1 MKKLLL
7 LIAVLVLTTYSLQGI
22 TEVDSLKIAVQ
33 DAPIDERISI
43 LNTLAT
49 KYWYIDPDS
58 SIFFAN
64 RALELAQTSKD
75 KMHEAEAYHKL
86 GGAYYFLSDYSKA
99 LENYKKS
106 LLIKKELMDNEGVAK
121 ISNNIGMIYQEL
133 GSYDKA
139 LDNYMLAL
147 QFYEASEDEKKI
159 AVILNNIGT
168 VYGDLKNYDK
178 ALFSY
183 MHSLEIKQKL
193 DDKRGIASTLHNI
206 GRAYDNLKEYDKA
219 LEYYERSIVL
229 KKELNNQY
237 GLALTMN
244 NIGKVYSEQ
253 NKIEKALTYFDDA
266 LQIEEAL
273 GDKFGEAN
281 TLNNIGEAYITLY
294 DLSKAEN
301 YIQQALEIAQE
312 IDAKYIIEASYLY
325 LSDLHEMRGQP
336 EKALIYYQKM
346 FEINQ
351 EIFNEQV
358 RDKIAMLQTRYE
370 TEKKDQEIELLIK
383 ERDINEL
390 TIEKQQNLRNFLIV
404 LIFLVIIIAII
415 MYISYRQKRK
425 DNQVIAEEKAK
436 SDKLL
441 LNILPVR
448 IAHDLKETGTT
459 EPELF
464 KDVSVYFSDIV
475 GFTVAS
481 ANLTPK
487 KLIDELN
494 EIFTAFDEI
503 IEKYECE
510 RIKTIGDAYLAVGGM
525 NRSNETP
532 AINIVRA
539 AIAHIEYLKKRNKS
553 SDIKWQIRVGI
564 HTGDVIGG
572 VVGIKKYIYDVFG
585 DTINLAARMEQYS
598 DTMKINISEDTY
610 QYLKNNFTCIE
621 RDGIVVKGKGVMKMY
636 FVEGVI

>member
-1 MKKLLL
+1 MRKILFFSITLLL
-7 LIAVLVLTTYSLQGI
+7 LMSTLHAIS
-22 TEVDSLKIAVQ
+22 EVDSLKIAML
-33 DAPIDERISI
+33 DAPIDERITI
-43 LNTLAT
+43 LNILAT

-58 SIFFAN
+58 SVYFAET
-64 RALELAQTSKD
+64 ALELARVRDNKGG
-75 KMHEAEAYHKL
+75 EAEALHKL
-86 GGAYYFLSDYSKA
+86 GGAYYFLSDYSNA
-99 LENYKKS
+99 LENYKQS
-106 LLIKKELMDNEGVAK
+106 LLIREELNNNEGVAN

-139 LDNYMLAL
+139 LDNYMIAL
-147 QFYEASEDEKKI
+147 QFYEASHNEKKI
-159 AVILNNIGT
+159 AVVLNNIGA

-178 ALFSY
+178 ALLSY

-193 DDKRGIASTLHNI
+193 DDKSGIASTLHNI
-206 GRAYDNLKEYDKA
+206 GRAYDNLQEYDKA
-219 LEYYERSIVL
+219 LEYYERAVIL
-229 KKELNNQY
+229 KKQLNNQY
-237 GLALTMN
+237 SLAITLN

-253 NKIEKALTYFDDA
+253 NKFERALTYFEEA
-266 LQIEEAL
+266 LQIEKAV

-281 TLNNIGEAYITLY
+281 TLNNMGDSYLQLEEL
-294 DLSKAEN
+294 DKAEQN
-301 YIQQALEIAQE
+301 LFQALSIALD
-312 IDAKYIIEASYLY
+312 IKAKYIIEACYVY
-325 LSDLHEMRGQP
+325 LSKLYERKGKP
-336 EKALIYYQKM
+336 AIALDYHQKM
-346 FEINQ
+346 FDINQ

-370 TEKKDQEIELLIK
+370 TEKKDQEIELLVK
-383 ERDINEL
+383 ERNINEL

-415 MYISYRQKRK
+415 MYVSYRQKRR
-425 DNQVIAEEKAK
+425 DNLIIAQEKEK
-436 SDKLL
+436 SDNLL
-441 LNILPVR
+441 MNIFPLR
-448 IAHDLKETGTT
+448 IANDLKETGAT

-464 KDVSVYFSDIV
+464 KDVTVYFSDIV

-481 ANLTPK
+481 ARLTPK

-525 NRSNETP
+525 NRSNTSP

-539 AIAHIEYLKKRNKS
+539 ALAHLEYLKKRNGS
-553 SDIKWQIRVGI
+553 SDIKWQIRMGV

-598 DTMKINISEDTY
+598 DALKINISEDTY
-610 QYLKNNFTCIE
+610 QYIKDSFRCIE

>member
-1 MKKLLL
+1 MRKILYFGAILVL
-7 LIAVLVLTTYSLQGI
+7 LISTLHAIS
-22 TEVDSLKIAVQ
+22 EVEGLKIALL
-33 DAPIDERISI
+33 DAPIDERITI

-58 SIFFAN
+58 SVYFAGT
-64 RALELAQTSKD
+64 ALELARVRDNK
-75 KMHEAEAYHKL
+75 KEEAEALHKL
-86 GGAYYFLSDYSKA
+86 GGAYYFLSNYSNA
-99 LENYKKS
+99 LENYKQS
-106 LLIKKELMDNEGVAK
+106 LLIRQELKDNEGVAN

-139 LDNYMLAL
+139 LDNYMIAL
-147 QFYEASEDEKKI
+147 NYSETSNDEKKI
-159 AVILNNIGT
+159 AVVLNNIGA
-168 VYGDLKNYDK
+168 VYGDLRNYDK
-178 ALFSY
+178 ALLSY

-193 DDKRGIASTLHNI
+193 DDKSGIASTLHNI
-206 GRAYDNLKEYDKA
+206 GRAYDNLCEYDKA
-219 LEYYERSIVL
+219 LEYYERALIL
-229 KKELNNQY
+229 KKELNNQFS
-237 GLALTMN
+237 LALTLN

-253 NKIEKALTYFDDA
+253 DKFQKALTYFEDA
-266 LQIEEAL
+266 LQIEKSV

-281 TLNNIGEAYITLY
+281 TLNNIGDVY
-294 DLSKAEN
+294 LSIDELNKAEQN
-301 YIQQALEIAQE
+301 LFQALSIALD
-312 IDAKYIIEASYLY
+312 IKAKYIIEASYFCLSKLY
-325 LSDLHEMRGQP
+325 DKKGNP
-336 EKALIYYQKM
+336 DIALDYHQKM
-346 FEINQ
+346 FDINQ

-370 TEKKDQEIELLIK
+370 TEKKDQEIELLVK
-383 ERDINEL
+383 ERNINEL

-415 MYISYRQKRK
+415 MYISYRQKRR
-425 DNQVIAEEKAK
+425 DNLIIAHEKAK
-436 SDKLL
+436 SDNLL
-441 LNILPVR
+441 MNTFPLR
-448 IAHDLKETGTT
+448 IANDLKETGTT

-464 KDVSVYFSDIV
+464 KDVTVYFSDIV

-481 ANLTPK
+481 AKLTPK
-487 KLIDELN
+487 KLINELN

-503 IEKYECE
+503 IEKYQCE

-525 NRSNETP
+525 NRNNTSP

-539 AIAHIEYLKKRNKS
+539 ALAHLEYLKKRNES
-553 SDIKWQIRVGI
+553 SNIKWQIRIGI

-598 DTMKINISEDTY
+598 DALKINISEDTY
-610 QYLKNNFTCIE
+610 QYIKQNFKCIE

>member
-1 MKKLLL
+1 MKKILFFGA
-7 LIAVLVLTTYSLQGI
+7 ILVLFTCTLHAIS
-22 TEVDSLKIAVQ
+22 EVDSLKIALL
-33 DAPIDERISI
+33 DAPIDERITI

-58 SIFFAN
+58 SVYFAGT
-64 RALELAQTSKD
+64 ALELARVRNNKEQ
-75 KMHEAEAYHKL
+75 EAEALHKL
-86 GGAYYFLSDYSKA
+86 GGAYYFLSDYSNA
-99 LENYKKS
+99 LENYKQS
-106 LLIKKELMDNEGVAK
+106 LLIRQELKDNEGVAN

-139 LDNYMLAL
+139 LDNYMIAL
-147 QFYEASEDEKKI
+147 QFYEASQNEKKI
-159 AVILNNIGT
+159 AVVLNNIGT
-168 VYGDLKNYDK
+168 VYGDLRNYDK
-178 ALFSY
+178 ALLTY

-193 DDKRGIASTLHNI
+193 DDKSGIASTLHNI
-206 GRAYDNLKEYDKA
+206 GRAYDNLQEYDKA
-219 LEYYERSIVL
+219 LEYYQRSIIL
-229 KKELNNQY
+229 KKELNNQFS
-237 GLALTMN
+237 LAMTLN

-253 NKIEKALTYFDDA
+253 EKFEKALIYYEDA
-266 LQIEEAL
+266 LQIEKAV

-281 TLNNIGEAYITLY
+281 TLNNMGDSYLQLEEL
-294 DLSKAEN
+294 DKAEQN
-301 YIQQALEIAQE
+301 LFQALSIALDIE
-312 IDAKYIIEASYLY
+312 AKYIIEACYVY
-325 LSDLHEMRGQP
+325 LSELYERRGKP
-336 EKALIYYQKM
+336 DIALDYYQKM
-346 FEINQ
+346 FDINQ
-351 EIFNEQV
+351 EMFNEQV

-370 TEKKDQEIELLIK
+370 TEKKDQEIELLVK
-383 ERDINEL
+383 ERNINEL

-415 MYISYRQKRK
+415 MYISYRQKRR
-425 DNQVIAEEKAK
+425 DNLIIAQEKAK
-436 SDKLL
+436 SDNLL
-441 LNILPVR
+441 MNIFPLR
-448 IAHDLKETGTT
+448 IANDLKETGTT

-464 KDVSVYFSDIV
+464 KDVTVYFSDIV

-481 ANLTPK
+481 AQLTPK

-503 IEKYECE
+503 IEEYGCE

-525 NRSNETP
+525 NRSNTSP

-539 AIAHIEYLKKRNKS
+539 ALAHLEYLKKRNES
-553 SDIKWQIRVGI
+553 SNIKWQIRVGI

-598 DTMKINISEDTY
+598 DALKINISEDTY
-610 QYLKNNFTCIE
+610 EYIKQNFRCIE

>member
-1 MKKLLL
+1 MKKLIA
-7 LIAVLVLTTYSLQGI
+7 LIVVSFVTISSLYAVS
-22 TEVDSLKIAVQ
+22 EVDSLKKALSQVTIE
-33 DAPIDERISI
+33 ERIPI

-58 SIFFAN
+58 SIIFAN

-75 KMHEAEAYHKL
+75 QMQEAEAYHKL

-106 LLIKKELMDNEGVAK
+106 LLIREELSDNKGVAN
-121 ISNNIGMIYQEL
+121 ISNNIGMIFQEL
-133 GSYDKA
+133 GIYDKA

-147 QFYEASEDEKKI
+147 QFYETSRDERRI
-159 AVILNNIGT
+159 AVVLNNIGA

-178 ALFSY
+178 ALLSY

-193 DDKRGIASTLHNI
+193 DDKSGIASTLHNI
-206 GRAYDNLKEYDKA
+206 GRAYHNLFEYDKA
-219 LEYYERSIVL
+219 LEYYERSVIL
-229 KKELNNQY
+229 KKELKKQY
-237 GLALTMN
+237 SLAMTLN
-244 NIGKVYSEQ
+244 NIGKVYSDL
-253 NKIEKALTYFDDA
+253 NLYEKALTYFDEA
-266 LQIEEAL
+266 LQIEKAL

-281 TLNNIGEAYITLY
+281 TLNNIGEAYLA
-294 DLSKAEN
+294 LNELNKAEGF
-301 YIQQALEIAQE
+301 IQQALTIALE
-312 IDAKYIIEASYLY
+312 IDAKYIIEAGYLY
-325 LSDLHEMRGQP
+325 MSVLNDKRGRFD
-336 EKALIYYQKM
+336 KALDYHQKM
-346 FEINQ
+346 FDVNQ
-351 EIFNEQV
+351 KIFNEQV
-358 RDKIAMLQTRYE
+358 LDRIAKLQTRYE

-390 TIEKQQNLRNFLIV
+390 IIEKQRNLRNYLIV
-404 LIFLVIIIAII
+404 LIFLVIVISIIT
-415 MYISYRQKRK
+415 YINYRQKRK
-425 DNQVIAEEKAK
+425 DNQIIAEEKAK
-436 SDKLL
+436 SDNLL

-448 IAHDLKETGTT
+448 IANDLKETGKT

-464 KDVSVYFSDIV
+464 KEITVYFSDIV
-475 GFTVAS
+475 GFTHTS
-481 ANLTPK
+481 SLLSPK
-487 KLIDELN
+487 ELIEELN
-494 EIFTAFDEI
+494 EIFTNFDEI

-525 NRSNETP
+525 NRNNPQP

-539 AIAHIEYLKKRNKS
+539 ALAHIEYLKKRNKTS
-553 SDIKWQIRVGI
+553 PIKWQIRIGI

-598 DTMKINISEDTY
+598 EPLKINISEDTY
-610 QYLKNNFTCIE
+610 NYVKDSFSCIE
-621 RDGIVVKGKGVMKMY
+621 RDGIVVKGKGIIKMY